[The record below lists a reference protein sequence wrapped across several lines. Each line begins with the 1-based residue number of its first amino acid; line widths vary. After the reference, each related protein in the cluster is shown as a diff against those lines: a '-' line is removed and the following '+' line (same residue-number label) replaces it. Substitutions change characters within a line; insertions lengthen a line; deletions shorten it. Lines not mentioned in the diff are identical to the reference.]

1 MPKLNFVSIWKKVI
15 QNQNKWVLFK
25 NGTVVI
31 FLPKEI
37 TEETDMKA
45 EAILRLKKL
54 KIMKVAVAEL
64 IGQGSGWIINCG
76 DDYILNYLPHGEY
89 ASRYDRIA
97 ALIENQK
104 QDQSE
109 LKVIHVQR

>member
-1 MPKLNFVSIWKKVI
+1 MPKLNYMSIWEGVV
-15 QNQNKWVLFK
+15 QNQNKWVLFEH
-25 NGTVVI
+25 GTVVI

-37 TEETDMKA
+37 SPETDMRA
-45 EAILRLKKL
+45 EAIRRLKKL
-54 KIMKVAVAEL
+54 KILKVAVAEL
-64 IGQGSGWIINCG
+64 IGQGEGWIVNCG

-97 ALIENQK
+97 AMIETQK

-109 LKVIHVQR
+109 LKTIHVQR